1 MTDTILIVGRV
12 LFALL
17 FISSGISHF
26 TKASAMTGYA
36 QFKKVPMAKFSVYLS
51 GLMIL
56 VGGVYIVLG
65 FYADLGALLI
75 FLFLV
80 PTAFLMHPYWKET
93 DAMTKMNEMIAF
105 NKDIAL
111 AGAAL
116 AFFYI
121 FAKHG
126 ETVGLVLSTTTLF

>member
-1 MTDTILIVGRV
+1 MEILLLVGR
-12 LFALL
+12 LFFALL
-17 FISSGISHF
+17 FIWSGLSHLR
-26 TKASAMTGYA
+26 KSAVMAGYA
-36 QFKKVPMAKFSVYLS
+36 ASKGVPAAKAATFLS
-51 GLMIL
+51 GLIIL
-56 VGGVYIVLG
+56 VGSIYIALG

-75 FLFLV
+75 FVFLI
-80 PTAFLMHPYWKET
+80 PTAFLMHPYWKES
-93 DAMTKMNEMIAF
+93 DEMTKMNEMIAF

-126 ETVGLVLSTTTLF
+126 DTVGLVLSNTTLF

>member
-1 MTDTILIVGRV
+1 MEILLLVGR
-12 LFALL
+12 LFFALL
-17 FISSGISHF
+17 FIGSGIGHLRQ
-26 TKASAMTGYA
+26 TAAMAGYA
-36 QFKKVPMAKFSVYLS
+36 SSKGVPAAKAATIIS

-56 VGGVYIVLG
+56 LGAAYIALG

-80 PTAFLMHPYWKET
+80 PTAFLMHPYWKES
-93 DAMTKMNEMIAF
+93 DAMIAF

>member
-1 MTDTILIVGRV
+1 MEILLLVGR
-12 LFALL
+12 LFFTLL
-17 FISSGISHF
+17 FIGSGIGHLRQ
-26 TKASAMTGYA
+26 TAAMTGYA
-36 QFKKVPMAKFSVYLS
+36 SSKGVPAAKAATIIS
-51 GLMIL
+51 GVML
-56 VGGVYIVLG
+56 VLGVVYIALG

-75 FLFLV
+75 FVFLI
-80 PTAFLMHPYWKET
+80 PTAFLMHAYWKET
-93 DAMTKMNEMIAF
+93 DPMAKMNEMIAF

-126 ETVGLVLSTTTLF
+126 DTVGLVLSNSTLF

>member
-1 MTDTILIVGRV
+1 MEVLFLVGR
-12 LFALL
+12 LFFALL
-17 FISSGISHF
+17 FIGSGIGHLRQ
-26 TKASAMTGYA
+26 TAAMAGYA
-36 QFKKVPMAKFSVYLS
+36 SSKGVPAAKAATIIS

-56 VGGVYIVLG
+56 LGAAYIALG
-65 FYADLGALLI
+65 FYADLGSLLI

-93 DAMTKMNEMIAF
+93 DAMAKMNEMIAF

>member
-1 MTDTILIVGRV
+1 MEILLLVAR
-12 LFALL
+12 LFFALL
-17 FISSGISHF
+17 FIGSGIGHLRQTAAMAGYATSKGVPAA
-26 TKASAMTGYA
+26 KAST
-36 QFKKVPMAKFSVYLS
+36 VIS

-56 VGGVYIVLG
+56 VGAALIALG

-75 FLFLV
+75 FVFLV
-80 PTAFLMHPYWKET
+80 PTAFLMHAYWKES
-93 DAMTKMNEMIAF
+93 DAMAKMNEMIAF

-126 ETVGLVLSTTTLF
+126 DTVGLVLSNTTLF

>member
-1 MTDTILIVGRV
+1 MEILLLVGR
-12 LFALL
+12 LFFALL
-17 FISSGISHF
+17 FIGSGIGHLRQTAAMAGYAASKGVPAA
-26 TKASAMTGYA
+26 KASTI
-36 QFKKVPMAKFSVYLS
+36 LS

-56 VGGVYIVLG
+56 VGAVLIALG

-75 FLFLV
+75 FIFLV
-80 PTAFLMHPYWKET
+80 PTAFLMHAYWKET

-126 ETVGLVLSTTTLF
+126 DSVGLALSNTTLF

>member
-1 MTDTILIVGRV
+1 MFCD
-12 LFALL
+12 ALL
-17 FISSGISHF
+17 FP
-26 TKASAMTGYA
+26 TPKAASQTPGGRILFPAPGPVLPA
-36 QFKKVPMAKFSVYLS
+36 PAAKAATIIS
-51 GLMIL
+51 GLVIL
-56 VGGVYIVLG
+56 IGAAYIALG

-80 PTAFLMHPYWKET
+80 PTAFLMHPYWKES